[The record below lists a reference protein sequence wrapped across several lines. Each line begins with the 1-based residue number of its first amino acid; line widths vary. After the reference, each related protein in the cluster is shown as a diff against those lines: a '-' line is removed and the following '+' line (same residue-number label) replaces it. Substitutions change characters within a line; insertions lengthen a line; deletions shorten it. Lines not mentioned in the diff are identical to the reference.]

1 MTFDVRLLM
10 FSGTD
15 APVDLGIVLD
25 ANENT
30 WEKVKNMTKEII
42 NATTVSKDV
51 THIALVTTALPSQT
65 LLRFNQLNDSEISR
79 DKVLS
84 IIDGFE
90 PLMRA
95 GKLSKAL
102 KKAKEMFKESNGARK
117 DAIKVKR

>member
-1 MTFDVRLLM
+1 M
-10 FSGTD
+10 FVCFLISGTD
-15 APVDLGIVLD
+15 APVDLAIVFD

-30 WEKVKNMTKEII
+30 WEKVKNMTKKVI
-42 NATTVSKDV
+42 NATAVSKDV

-65 LLRFNQLNDSEISR
+65 LLKFSQLNDSEISC

-90 PLMRA
+90 PPMRP

-102 KKAKEMFKESNGARK
+102 KKAKEMFKKSNGARK
-117 DAIKVKR
+117 DAIKVSRRS